1 MTRAARPLK
10 IGIDVRWIGREANG
24 GLATYL
30 KALITHLGSA
40 DSVNRYTVYFPDA
53 RAQADTDYLP
63 PHFKTTVLRPASP
76 WIQLPIGLPWELVR
90 RPVDILHVIAV
101 APPVCPVPIVQTLND
116 VAWETN
122 PELFPKLMRLR
133 LSMLV
138 PLTAK
143 HARKIITVSEFS
155 KKEIMKFY
163 GIPDEKIV
171 VTYHG
176 VDPVYQPCQD
186 TNALA
191 GLREKYGIAKDFI
204 LYVGKI
210 YARKNLA
217 RLVRAFATLKR
228 DTALPHQLVLV
239 GNQTWLSDE
248 ILTAVRELGRE
259 NEILLVGEVPLAD
272 VPLFYSAA
280 SLFVYPSLCE
290 GYGLPPLEAMA
301 CGTPVVASNATS
313 IPEVVGDAAVLVDPY
328 DERALAKAMFDVLNQ
343 PGLSQQL
350 IERGFKRVRDL
361 SSHVMA
367 TQVIDLYREVVE
379 GPRKEQR
386 QWM

>member
-1 MTRAARPLK
+1 MTLAARPLE

-53 RAQADTDYLP
+53 RTQAETDYLP
-63 PHFKTTVLRPASP
+63 PHFKTAVLRPASRL
-76 WIQLPIGLPWELVR
+76 IQLTIGLPWELVR

-101 APPVCPVPIVQTLND
+101 APPICPVPLVQTIND
-116 VAWETN
+116 VTWETN
-122 PELFPKLMRLR
+122 PELYPKLTRLR
-133 LSMLV
+133 LSTLV
-138 PLTAK
+138 PLAAK
-143 HARKIITVSEFS
+143 QARKIITVSEFS
-155 KKEIMKFY
+155 KKAIMEVY

-176 VDPVYQPCQD
+176 VDPVYKPCDD

-191 GLREKYGIAKDFI
+191 GLREKYGIGKDFI

-210 YARKNLA
+210 SARKNLV
-217 RLVRAFATLKR
+217 RLVRAFAALKR

-239 GNQTWLSDE
+239 GNRMWLSDD
-248 ILTAVRELGRE
+248 ILAAVRELGRE
-259 NEILLVGEVPLAD
+259 NEIHLVGEVPLAD

-361 SSHVMA
+361 SSHAMA
-367 TQVIDLYREVVE
+367 TQVIDLYREVIE
-379 GPRKEQR
+379 GSANGHGR
-386 QWM
+386 

>member
-1 MTRAARPLK
+1 MTREARPLE

-53 RAQADTDYLP
+53 RTQAETDYLP
-63 PHFKTTVLRPASP
+63 PHFKTTVLRPASRL
-76 WIQLPIGLPWELVR
+76 IQIPIGLPWELVR
-90 RPVDILHVIAV
+90 RPVDILHVVAV

-122 PELFPKLMRLR
+122 PEVFPKLTRLR
-133 LSMLV
+133 LSALV
-138 PLTAK
+138 PLTARQ
-143 HARKIITVSEFS
+143 ARKIITVSEFS
-155 KKEIMKFY
+155 KKEIIKFY

-210 YARKNLA
+210 SARKNLV
-217 RLVRAFATLKR
+217 RLIRAFASLKR

-239 GNQTWLSDE
+239 GNRTWLSDD
-248 ILTAVRELGRE
+248 ILTAVREFGRE

-280 SLFVYPSLCE
+280 SLFVFPSLCE

-301 CGTPVVASNATS
+301 CGTPVVASNVTS
-313 IPEVVGDAAVLVDPY
+313 IPEVVADAAVLVDPY
-328 DERALAKAMFDVLNQ
+328 DERAMAKAMFDVLSQ
-343 PGLSQQL
+343 PGLSKQL
-350 IERGFKRVRDL
+350 IERGFKRVHDL

-367 TQVIDLYREVVE
+367 TQVADVYREVAE
-379 GPRKEQR
+379 GSANGRGR
-386 QWM
+386 

>member
-1 MTRAARPLK
+1 MTRAARPIE

-30 KALITHLGSA
+30 KALITHLGPA
-40 DSVNRYTVYFPDA
+40 DTVNKYTVYFPDA

-63 PHFKTTVLRPASP
+63 PHFKTTVLRPASRL
-76 WIQLPIGLPWELVR
+76 IQIPIGLPWELVR
-90 RPVDILHVIAV
+90 RPVDILHVVAV

-116 VAWETN
+116 VTWETN
-122 PELFPKLMRLR
+122 PELYPTLTRLR
-133 LSMLV
+133 LSTLV
-138 PLTAK
+138 SRTAK
-143 HARKIITVSEFS
+143 QARKIITVSEFS
-155 KKEIMKFY
+155 KKEIMQVY

-176 VDPVYQPCQD
+176 VDPVYVPCQD

-191 GLREKYGIAKDFI
+191 GLREKYGLAKDFI

-210 YARKNLA
+210 SARKNLV
-217 RLVRAFATLKR
+217 RLVRAFAALKR
-228 DTALPHQLVLV
+228 DSALPHQLVLV
-239 GNQTWLSDE
+239 GNRTFLSDD
-248 ILTAVRELGRE
+248 ILAAVREFGRE
-259 NEILLVGEVPLAD
+259 NEIVLVGEVPLAD

-301 CGTPVVASNATS
+301 CGTPVVASNVTS
-313 IPEVVGDAAVLVDPY
+313 IPEVVGDAAALVDPY
-328 DERALAKAMFDVLNQ
+328 DERAMATAMFDVLNQ

-367 TQVIDLYREVVE
+367 NQVVDVYREVVE
-379 GPRKEQR
+379 GSANGSGR
-386 QWM
+386 

>member
-1 MTRAARPLK
+1 MTGAGRPLK
-10 IGIDVRWIGREANG
+10 IGIDVRWIGREPNG

-30 KALITHLGSA
+30 KALITHLGAA
-40 DSVNRYTVYFPDA
+40 DSLNRYTVYFPDA
-53 RAQADTDYLP
+53 RVQAHTDYLP
-63 PHFKTTVLRPASP
+63 AHFKTTVLRPTSRL
-76 WIQLPIGLPWELVR
+76 IQLPIGLPWELIR
-90 RPVDILHVIAV
+90 RPVDLLHVIAV
-101 APPVCPVPIVQTLND
+101 APPLCPVPIVQTLND

-122 PELFPKLMRLR
+122 PELFPKLLRLR
-133 LSMLV
+133 LSTLV

-143 HARKIITVSEFS
+143 RARKIITVSEFS

-186 TNALA
+186 SNALA
-191 GLREKYGIAKDFI
+191 ELREKYGTAKDFI

-210 YARKNLA
+210 YARKNLT

-228 DTALPHQLVLV
+228 DTALPHQLVFV

-280 SLFVYPSLCE
+280 SLFVFPSLCE

-328 DERALAKAMFDVLNQ
+328 DERALAKAMFDVLSQ

-350 IERGFKRVRDL
+350 VERGFKRVRDL
-361 SSHVMA
+361 SSHAMA
-367 TQVIDLYREVVE
+367 TQVIDLYREVTE
-379 GPRKEQR
+379 GSVNGRG
-386 QWM
+386 